1 MDGEEGGTASCTG
14 PALSPM
20 RRSPEG
26 RSRACPP
33 QPEGPQTSPLDSTL
47 SRDHRDGSI
56 QVSASEVRVGRGHV
70 VTRRPSKWPER
81 GCPFLP
87 SWSICR
93 REAERLPGTRPPSRV
108 PCRPWFPDGWG
119 SAPHARSGRRTGR
132 FTTRSPEGPFRPGTE
147 GFIWKAGRG
156 DGACAVQTLETRGNV
171 PVTRGD
177 KARKRCAHVTEPGPS
192 RGSRGCRR
200 RTSHVEPAGA
210 GGDGRARP
218 PGLDSRG
225 ALLRGSAGQRRRG

>member
-1 MDGEEGGTASCTG
+1 MPTAARG
-14 PALSPM
+14 PT
-20 RRSPEG
+20 E
-26 RSRACPP
+26 
-33 QPEGPQTSPLDSTL
+33 QPVGLRTQPRP
-47 SRDHRDGSI
+47 RDGSI

-93 REAERLPGTRPPSRV
+93 REAERLPGTRPPSQV

-119 SAPHARSGRRTGR
+119 SAPHAGILQPQIWQTHRSVHNPQPRG
-132 FTTRSPEGPFRPGTE
+132 SLPALAAP
-147 GFIWKAGRG
+147 AGRG

-218 PGLDSRG
+218 PGPGLAG
-225 ALLRGSAGQRRRG
+225 GSAPRLGGPAPEGLTARAGLFLFYFLIFVTGLIAV

>member
-33 QPEGPQTSPLDSTL
+33 QPEGPQPEGPQSSPLDSAL

-70 VTRRPSKWPER
+70 VTGQPSKWPER

-108 PCRPWFPDGWG
+108 PFRPWFPDGWG
-119 SAPHARSGRRTGR
+119 SAPHARILKPQIWQTHRSVHNPQPRGSLPARDRGLHLEGGTGRRCMCG
-132 FTTRSPEGPFRPGTE
+132 
-147 GFIWKAGRG
+147 
-156 DGACAVQTLETRGNV
+156 V
-171 PVTRGD
+171 
-177 KARKRCAHVTEPGPS
+177 
-192 RGSRGCRR
+192 
-200 RTSHVEPAGA
+200 
-210 GGDGRARP
+210 
-218 PGLDSRG
+218 DSRDPG
-225 ALLRGSAGQRRRG
+225 KCARDTW

>member
-33 QPEGPQTSPLDSTL
+33 QPEGPQTSPLDSAL

-70 VTRRPSKWPER
+70 VTRQPSKWPER

-93 REAERLPGTRPPSRV
+93 RQGSGTPPWHPPALPSPLPAVVSRRLGFGTARRNFKAPDLADAQVGSQPAAQRVPSRQG
-108 PCRPWFPDGWG
+108 PRA
-119 SAPHARSGRRTGR
+119 SSGRRDGETVHVR
-132 FTTRSPEGPFRPGTE
+132 CRLSRPGE
-147 GFIWKAGRG
+147 M
-156 DGACAVQTLETRGNV
+156 C
-171 PVTRGD
+171 P
-177 KARKRCAHVTEPGPS
+177 
-192 RGSRGCRR
+192 
-200 RTSHVEPAGA
+200 
-210 GGDGRARP
+210 
-218 PGLDSRG
+218 
-225 ALLRGSAGQRRRG
+225 